1 MSLRFRHLQAL
12 PLAVALVLSACSDSS
27 GPNFEGNFDA
37 AETSSKIQT
46 IEAAYSTPAFQ
57 AFSALGDKFVI
68 GGGVPAA
75 SASLIKAAAQSATM
89 TGQAK
94 IAADQIAN
102 AIAAPAAIL
111 IPDEYRGNTYTYN
124 GEYYEVNPGRADEAP
139 TTGVRFILYA
149 VNPVTGAIDDPLSE
163 IGYVDLIDLSND
175 TQASVQLVVASG
187 GVDYLDYTVTA
198 TGVITAPTFTIAGF
212 ITDGETQVDFSLVAG
227 IVSTFASATLTIDYE
242 ITVGEFSVTADLSL
256 ETDGQGGATM
266 MVAVTFSNE
275 GHTVSII
282 GSVTNDL
289 GTLQVTANGQLF
301 ATITFT
307 PTSVTVVGADLEA
320 LDQDEI
326 NALQDLIEMVE
337 EVFDAWEGLFN
348 PVEFLFGGP
357 GS

>member
-12 PLAVALVLSACSDSS
+12 ALAAVLALSACSDSS
-27 GPNFEGNFDA
+27 GPNFDGNFDA
-37 AETSSKIQT
+37 AATSSNIQT

-57 AFSALGDKFVI
+57 AFAALGDKFVI

-75 SASLIKAAAQSATM
+75 SASLIKAAAQSVTM
-89 TGQAK
+89 TDQAR

-102 AIAAPAAIL
+102 AMAAPAAIL
-111 IPDEYRGNTYTYN
+111 IPDEYRGQTYTYN
-124 GEYYEVNPGRADEAP
+124 GQYYDVDPSRTDAP
-139 TTGVRFILYA
+139 ATGVRFIIYA
-149 VNPVTGAIDDPLSE
+149 VNPITEEIAEPLNE
-163 IGYVDLIDLSND
+163 VGYVDLTDLSNE
-175 TQASVQLVVASG
+175 TQASVRLEVVSD
-187 GVDYLDYTVTA
+187 GVTYLNYTVTA

-212 ITDGETQVDFSLVAG
+212 ITDGENQVDFSLVAG

-242 ITVGEFSVTADLSL
+242 ISVGEFSVTADLSL
-256 ETDGQGGATM
+256 ETDGQDGSTM
-266 MVAVTFSNE
+266 MVAVTFTNE

-282 GSVTNDL
+282 GSVANEL

-307 PTSVTVVGADLEA
+307 ATTITVVGADGEA

-326 NALQDLIEMVE
+326 NALQHLVEMVE
-337 EVFDAWEGLFN
+337 EVFDAWEGLFQ
-348 PVEFLFGGP
+348 PVEFLFDGP